1 MADLKNYDLRS
12 EIMWT
17 GTIAHNDTLGVG
29 RQQDWASHDFGHE
42 LSAIYGITHGSAV
55 TMSMIAWM
63 KYVYKHDVKRFVNF
77 AIYGMEVN
85 PEGKDEE
92 TIALEGIKEFEKW
105 IKSLGLPTRLC
116 DYPNINIDDS
126 KFEEMANKALM
137 NREEGIGFF
146 VKLKKEDIIN
156 VFNLAL
162 K

>member
-1 MADLKNYDLRS
+1 M
-12 EIMWT
+12 
-17 GTIAHNDTLGVG
+17 
-29 RQQDWASHDFGHE
+29 
-42 LSAIYGITHGSAV
+42 
-55 TMSMIAWM
+55 
-63 KYVYKHDVKRFVNF
+63 
-77 AIYGMEVN
+77 
-85 PEGKDEE
+85 
-92 TIALEGIKEFEKW
+92 
-105 IKSLGLPTRLC
+105 GLPTRLC